1 MEHVAPRHVG
11 PEQLLQEE
19 VCEDVAVLVLVV
31 LEPEVERQPGGEPH
45 LGPGRHAGH
54 HLLPPEQGRGHNNEG
69 YDVIM

>member
-31 LEPEVERQPGGEPH
+31 LEPEIERQPGGEPH

-54 HLLPPEQGRGHNNEG
+54 HLLPPEHGRGHNNEG